1 MHATAR
7 SLGVLALWAAAS
19 SASYAQL
26 GASTSTAPD
35 WPKWQARLGVTTT
48 PQLGAPRGSATAIS
62 LLGDYYF
69 TGPGFGAG
77 RVGGGL
83 RATSGL
89 YVGDT
94 GGSAPYLGV
103 GYTGAS
109 LRGGWGFTADIGL
122 KGLSATSSSGL
133 RLGRAPAPAIDDTL
147 RDLRLAPTLQL
158 GVTYRF

>member
-7 SLGVLALWAAAS
+7 SFCVLALWAVAS
-19 SASYAQL
+19 SAQAQL
-26 GASTSTAPD
+26 GSAQGAQAVD

-48 PQLGAPRGSATAIS
+48 PQLGEPRGTPSALS

-89 YVGDT
+89 YLGDT
-94 GGSAPYLGV
+94 GGTAPYLGV

-122 KGLSATSSSGL
+122 KGLSATSGSGL
-133 RLGRAPAPAIDDTL
+133 RLGRTPAPAIDDTL